1 MITTED
7 TGGHGETQGKTAYD
21 YEVSPAS
28 GGRESSASA
37 QNALARQQARRTS
50 KTCCASGSQPALR
63 RRHEKADLLHGF
75 TSQIYFTTSSVFS
88 APFFTPWPTA
98 LVPFFTPCPVS
109 LATVLV
115 ASPVLSAAF
124 SVASPVFTA
133 AFLVACPVF
142 FAADSVV
149 SSVLSA
155 AFSVA
160 CPVFT
165 AAFLVACP
173 VSLAA
178 SFTSVPTWPYEN
190 AVSASSAAAITIIK
204 ENFVFIIP
212 PKELRGSWKVLSE
225 MMHGRNSV
233 KCARVMFSFHREL
246 GRVTFFVVETRLAA
260 SCWRQRRGKPPLYKR
275 VALTQCDA
283 SEVSFSSSLRVS
295 SSMSHFFRIVKMVFA
310 PNPARIKLRK
320 MRAVCF

>member
-7 TGGHGETQGKTAYD
+7 TEGTQGNTGEDYD
-21 YEVSPAS
+21 VNRRADAEIQGLAHKKRLLINSS
-28 GGRESSASA
+28 GDVRIGDVEDLPRKQFAAGTSTPSGES
-37 QNALARQQARRTS
+37 
-50 KTCCASGSQPALR
+50 
-63 RRHEKADLLHGF
+63 GF
-75 TSQIYFTTSSVFS
+75 TSQIYFAMSSVFS

-98 LVPFFTPCPVS
+98 LAPFFTPCPVF
-109 LATVLV
+109 LAAVAV

-124 SVASPVFTA
+124 SVASPGFTA

-142 FAADSVV
+142 FAAVSVV

-173 VSLAA
+173 ASWAA

-190 AVSASSAAAITIIK
+190 AVSASSAAAIIIK

-212 PKELRGSWKVLSE
+212 PEELQRSWKVLSE
-225 MMHGRNSV
+225 NE
-233 KCARVMFSFHREL
+233 ARAQPCKVH
-246 GRVTFFVVETRLAA
+246 
-260 SCWRQRRGKPPLYKR
+260 
-275 VALTQCDA
+275 
-283 SEVSFSSSLRVS
+283 
-295 SSMSHFFRIVKMVFA
+295 
-310 PNPARIKLRK
+310 
-320 MRAVCF
+320 